1 MEKSYKI
8 ELIVSRVSSG
18 AQVLFCSEPASKW
31 EQEALDTRNYL
42 KCINIDSIPND
53 KLNTTFFDFI
63 CLGKNV
69 AFICLNKYISGRES
83 DLISAM
89 IIVPGDVD
97 IPGNKLVDLINST
110 KEELSATKR
119 DDGKL
124 KELYAHN
131 YEKKEKPNLSLPS
144 VQDGRYGYRYYG
156 RGTSY
161 SLSEIVGNL
170 FQSYYSKFKAVFLID
185 KESDVA
191 TVDGVKNLTNSEF
204 QESVILQYP
213 SDAKRLGYELS
224 INEEPFEEDYISE
237 KGTTVMV
244 TIKRH
249 GFESVQFSLELRT
262 TIALDLSKIE
272 WEIKPLKSWFRI
284 FESGDPNERELAG
297 AIVYINEK
305 VVDNRAK
312 FKESDLMHAEI
323 NASCPD
329 FDDRKLQDI
338 NIVQYVTTNR
348 KVGIALRRQ
357 PKTLTY
363 LITDVNGCNVEEEK
377 IKFCFENTNH
387 NPEESPLKYYEIIG
401 ESPKDTYYLK
411 CRRFKKYEKVL
422 IVVLFLF
429 AAYGVYSGISNI
441 IECFNQETPKV
452 DTSEVGE
459 NGVSK
464 VKKDVLADGINYL
477 DSHEKW
483 EKSKMEENSLLMGLF
498 DKIISDDGING
509 IKEKY
514 QKVLER
520 SAKLKQVRDKKQNSN
535 KEILKKY
542 LDPSHKYFYVD
553 KFLSA
558 KHTDSPLGEYGI
570 EYLKKN
576 NKKWQREEMNTFG
589 LAELF
594 DAVNDRNKE
603 IVKRWDTIIK
613 DAGINDKIE
622 YWNDIVQAVS
632 SSDKK
637 SQYSQDGSITIQNYL
652 EKTWR
657 NDASKQDTS
666 GNVTSDQDRTENS
679 DRIEEFDAEN

>member
-262 TIALDLSKIE
+262 TIALDLSEIE

-441 IECFNQETPKV
+441 VECFNQERSQV
-452 DTSEVGE
+452 DTSEVDE

-464 VKKDVLADGINYL
+464 VKKDVLADVIDYL
-477 DSHEKW
+477 DNHEKW
-483 EKSKMEENSLLMGLF
+483 ERSEMEEYSLLKGLF
-498 DKIISDDGING
+498 DNIISDNG
-509 IKEKY
+509 IDDKY
-514 QKVLER
+514 QKVLE
-520 SAKLKQVRDKKQNSN
+520 SSEKLKLVKNKIQNS
-535 KEILKKY
+535 KKGILKNH
-542 LDPSHKYFYVD
+542 LDSSRKVFLVGR
-553 KFLSA
+553 FLSA
-558 KHTDSPLGEYGI
+558 EHTDSSLSEDGI
-570 EYLKKN
+570 KYLKEN
-576 NKKWQREEMNTFG
+576 SEKWQRGEMEKCG
-589 LAELF
+589 LEELF
-594 DAVNDRNKE
+594 DAVDSRKKDKVDDWN
-603 IVKRWDTIIK
+603 TIIK
-613 DAGINDKIE
+613 EAGIEAK
-622 YWNDIVQAVS
+622 YWDAIVKAVS
-632 SSDKK
+632 ASKK
-637 SQYSQDGSITIQNYL
+637 KGNRYTADNDYTITIQQYL
-652 EKTWR
+652 KATL
-657 NDASKQDTS
+657 DDIYGHGASGHS
-666 GNVTSDQDRTENS
+666 ASENGEQEQTNKDS
-679 DRIEEFDAEN
+679 QKIGSLNE